1 MAQNTLLSIG
11 MITKKS
17 MMILENTL
25 AFTKHVNREHDKDFG
40 NKSAQIGDTVSVR
53 KPPQYTV
60 GTTPAFAA
68 QGTVESSVPVTL
80 DKQYNTGISFTS
92 KQLTLDIN
100 DFSREVFLEA
110 QIAAIAN
117 KIDFDGMA
125 QYKNIYQTVGT
136 AGTTPSSI
144 ATVLAAGVK
153 LDNSAVPMDQ
163 RRFNVIN
170 PAARAGL
177 VGGAV
182 TYFNPQQD
190 IANQYR
196 TGNLGEFGGF
206 GTSVTQNVNTHTV
219 GTFAAAASGVGT
231 AVTVTTPISSGTSV
245 VTGGWTSGDLL
256 KQGDVFTIA
265 GVYAVNPQSRQSTGQ
280 LQQFVV
286 AADTTPASGGGA
298 MTITFS
304 PAVVFSGAYQN
315 VTSSTNTVAAT
326 SVVTV
331 FATSA
336 TSTPQNLA
344 FHRDAFCFATK
355 ELDLPMGPNTYAYRV
370 TSKQLNMSLRCI
382 WFYDGFSDNQN
393 MRFDILGGWATL
405 RPELA
410 CRIAG

>member
-1 MAQNTLLSIG
+1 MAANTLLSIG
-11 MITKKS
+11 MITKQS

-53 KPPQYTV
+53 KPPQYVT
-60 GTTPAFAA
+60 GTSAAFSP
-68 QGTVESSVPVTL
+68 QGTVETSVPVTL
-80 DKQYNTGISFTS
+80 DTQYSIGLSFTS
-92 KQLTLDIN
+92 KALTLDIN
-100 DFSREVFLEA
+100 DFSRQVFLD
-110 QIAAIAN
+110 AAIASMAN

-163 RRFNVIN
+163 KRYNVIN

-182 TYFNPQQD
+182 TYFNPQAA
-190 IANQYR
+190 IADQYK

-206 GTSVTQNVNTHTV
+206 GTSVSQNVNTHTV
-219 GTFAAAASGVGT
+219 GTFAAAASGAGT
-231 AVTVTTPISSGTSV
+231 AVTVTTAVTSGSSV
-245 VTGGWTSGDLL
+245 VTGGWTAGDVL
-256 KQGDVFTIA
+256 KEGDVFTIA
-265 GVYAVNPQSRQSTGQ
+265 GVYAVNPQNRQSTGQ

-286 AADTTPASGGGA
+286 SADTAAASGGGA
-298 MTITFS
+298 LTISFS
-304 PAVVFSGAYQN
+304 PAVVFSGAFQN
-315 VTSSTNTVAAT
+315 VTSSTSSMAAS
-326 SVVTV
+326 SVLTV
-331 FATSA
+331 FAASA

-355 ELDLPMGPNTYAYRV
+355 ELDLPMGPNTYSYRV